1 MLRFFSGR
9 TEAEI
14 AEMLQ
19 ISEPT
24 VRRDWATAR
33 TWLYRAMRPGDDGG

>member
-24 VRRDWATAR
+24 VRRDWSAAR
-33 TWLYRAMRPGDDGG
+33 AWLYRKMHRKDDR

>member
-9 TEAEI
+9 TESEI
-14 AEMLQ
+14 AQMLGV
-19 ISEPT
+19 SEPT

-33 TWLYRAMRPGDDGG
+33 LWLYRAIRSQQK

>member
-14 AEMLQ
+14 AQMLQ
-19 ISEPT
+19 VSEPT

-33 TWLYRAMRPGDDGG
+33 LWLFRALNQAEK

>member
-14 AEMLQ
+14 AQMLQ
-19 ISEPT
+19 LSEPT

-33 TWLYRAMRPGDDGG
+33 VWLYRKMRRAGDR